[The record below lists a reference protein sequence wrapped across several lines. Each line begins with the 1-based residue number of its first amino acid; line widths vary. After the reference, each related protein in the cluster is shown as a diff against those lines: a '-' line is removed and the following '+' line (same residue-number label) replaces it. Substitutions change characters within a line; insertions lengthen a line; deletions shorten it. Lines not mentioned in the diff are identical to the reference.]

1 MGTYMDKAIKDDT
14 EPKEAFPWVTQT
26 RDKASGD
33 ETLYYTEKNKKVAF
47 AESKAGGT
55 MEYKPGFD
63 MRMLEGKGV
72 FPPYHALCRSTTY
85 YDSEI

>member
-1 MGTYMDKAIKDDT
+1 
-14 EPKEAFPWVTQT
+14 
-26 RDKASGD
+26 
-33 ETLYYTEKNKKVAF
+33 
-47 AESKAGGT
+47 